1 MKKSVKFLVSFM
13 VMAFALTCIGCDG
26 AEAVSGGSEST
37 TTIGSVDVTAKAY
50 PGVNIIT
57 WKAVKDAGSYT
68 VYRTADGEREKCV
81 FDSSGKFAES
91 YTYSDEKDT
100 DYRYSEYNARNLTY
114 YIDTNVKEGT
124 FYKYRIIAN
133 PENTIMHNASE
144 KEVTLKTQDSWP
156 AVGTSVLDL
165 EESDTKLSA
174 SNIEVELIEN
184 INTAKISVTFPVKPY
199 IYYNVRVGQK
209 GEALL
214 GNEGDYDDDD
224 YYDYNYDRY
233 YVKSVGFNY
242 TETATFDI
250 YPYSAGEKEIT
261 IVARPFSSL
270 YTNATVT
277 ASSTVTVSELSM
289 IGSATKG
296 GVNANWTNYDSAT
309 KKATAR
315 VRFSPATLDGKEFD
329 TSSYTVYRKVYEKDS
344 SGNGSHSSVTKLGS
358 PKKDVYASS
367 ADTTVY
373 YYDDSFDI
381 SKLFYVS
388 YYVVLNYKG
397 MVKTASS
404 YYLNVSGDW
413 GNWNYEEDEETSN
426 DIYISS
432 ISAETNTSGK
442 SYITVTVYTDF
453 DTNKLTYA
461 AFDSKNEAGTAV
473 ASQITTELTLTK
485 DTDYEGYYDEYY
497 EYRYKY
503 TAKSTAALTLAD
515 AEKYYVFRLVG
526 GTGTKSTAKTRM
538 YYLDYRNDSYQFV
551 NSYYYD

>member
-1 MKKSVKFLVSFM
+1 MKKSVKFLVLFM
-13 VMAFALTCIGCDG
+13 VMAFVFCVPTY
-26 AEAVSGGSEST
+26 SEPT

-91 YTYSDEKDT
+91 YTYTYSDEKDT

-174 SNIEVELIEN
+174 STISVELIEN

-233 YVKSVGFNY
+233 YVKSAGFNY

-367 ADTTVY
+367 VDTTVY

-381 SKLFYVS
+381 SKLSYVS

-404 YYLNVSGDW
+404 YYLDVYDDW

-426 DIYISS
+426 DISISS
-432 ISAETNTSGK
+432 ISAEANTSGK

-461 AFDSKNEAGTAV
+461 AFDSKNEARTAV

-485 DTDYEGYYDEYY
+485 DTDYEGYYK
-497 EYRYKY
+497 YRY

-526 GTGTKSTAKTRM
+526 GTGTKSTAETRM
-538 YYLDYRNDSYQFV
+538 YYLDYRNDSYQFI
-551 NSYYYD
+551 YYYD